1 MLFKDIPGNR
11 FIKKQL
17 VSTVKNGRVSHAQL
31 FTGNSGSGKLAI
43 AIAYARFLNCSKK
56 LADDSCGTC
65 LSCIKY
71 NTLSHPDL
79 HLIFPVLKLGGT
91 KVNISDNFVN
101 AWRNFIMKNIY
112 GSLDDWINTFGKEN
126 KTGEKGTI
134 YKDEVIAIHKKIALK
149 NFESHYRVILIWMP
163 EQMDVKTSNKL
174 LKLFEEPPSGTIFL
188 LVSENSKKMLTTI
201 ISRLQEIKINDFS
214 SKDLFSFFKKNNL
227 SPERIME
234 LKNLADSDL
243 GKMIQFLE
251 DDIKEYDSF
260 DDFALWMRITYKKD
274 ILSISKW
281 VDSISTKG
289 RKNQKLFLSYAIKI
303 VRECL
308 IFNFTSNKLLKTNE
322 KEFDFIS
329 KFAPFIHEENSINI
343 FEEIDRSINAIDR
356 NANAKILFFEL
367 SLQMI
372 KLLKVKRKF
381 VINKNY

>member
-31 FTGNSGSGKLAI
+31 FTGNSGSAKLAI

-79 HLIFPVLKLGGT
+79 HLIFPVLKLGGN

-163 EQMDVKTSNKL
+163 EQMDAKTSNKL

-188 LVSENSKKMLTTI
+188 LVSENPKKMLTTI

-281 VDSISTKG
+281 VDSISNKG

>member
-31 FTGNSGSGKLAI
+31 FTGNSGSAKLAI

-163 EQMDVKTSNKL
+163 EQMDAKTSNKL
-174 LKLFEEPPSGTIFL
+174 LKLFEEPPFGTIFL

-281 VDSISTKG
+281 VDSISNKG

>member
-31 FTGNSGSGKLAI
+31 FTGNSGSAKLAI

-79 HLIFPVLKLGGT
+79 HLIFPVLKLGGN

-163 EQMDVKTSNKL
+163 EQMDAKTSNKL

>member
-31 FTGNSGSGKLAI
+31 FTGNSGSAKLAI

-65 LSCIKY
+65 LSCTKY

-163 EQMDVKTSNKL
+163 EQMDAKTSNKL

-343 FEEIDRSINAIDR
+343 FEQIDRSINAIDR

>member
-31 FTGNSGSGKLAI
+31 FTGNSGSAKLAI

-163 EQMDVKTSNKL
+163 EQMDAKTSNKL

>member
-31 FTGNSGSGKLAI
+31 FTGNSGSAKLAI

-163 EQMDVKTSNKL
+163 EQMDAKTSNKL

-188 LVSENSKKMLTTI
+188 LVSENPKKMLTTI

>member
-1 MLFKDIPGNR
+1 
-11 FIKKQL
+11 
-17 VSTVKNGRVSHAQL
+17 
-31 FTGNSGSGKLAI
+31 
-43 AIAYARFLNCSKK
+43 
-56 LADDSCGTC
+56 
-65 LSCIKY
+65 
-71 NTLSHPDL
+71 
-79 HLIFPVLKLGGT
+79 
-91 KVNISDNFVN
+91 
-101 AWRNFIMKNIY
+101 
-112 GSLDDWINTFGKEN
+112 
-126 KTGEKGTI
+126 
-134 YKDEVIAIHKKIALK
+134 
-149 NFESHYRVILIWMP
+149 
-163 EQMDVKTSNKL
+163 
-174 LKLFEEPPSGTIFL
+174 
-188 LVSENSKKMLTTI
+188 
-201 ISRLQEIKINDFS
+201 
-214 SKDLFSFFKKNNL
+214 
-227 SPERIME
+227 ME

>member
-11 FIKKQL
+11 LIKKQL
-17 VSTVKNGRVSHAQL
+17 VSTFKNGRVSHAQL
-31 FTGNSGSGKLAI
+31 FSGNSGSAKLAL

-56 LADDSCGTC
+56 LADDSCGIC

-112 GSLDDWINTFGKEN
+112 GSLGGWINTFGKEN

-134 YKDEVIAIHKKIALK
+134 YKDEVISIHKKIALK
-149 NFESHYRVILIWMP
+149 NFESHYRVILMWMP
-163 EQMDVKTSNKL
+163 EQMDARTSNKL
-174 LKLFEEPPSGTIFL
+174 LKIFEEPPSGTIFL
-188 LVSENSKKMLTTI
+188 LVSENPKKMLTTI

-214 SKDLFSFFKKNNL
+214 SKDMVSFFKNKNL
-227 SPERIME
+227 SLERIMK

-251 DDIKEYDSF
+251 DDTKDYDLF

-289 RKNQKLFLSYAIKI
+289 RKTQKLFLSYAIKI

-308 IFNFTSNKLLKTNE
+308 IFNFTSKKLLKTNE

-329 KFAPFIHEENSINI
+329 KFAPFIHEENSVNI

-367 SLQMI
+367 SLQMMM
-372 KLLKVKRKF
+372 LLKVKRKF